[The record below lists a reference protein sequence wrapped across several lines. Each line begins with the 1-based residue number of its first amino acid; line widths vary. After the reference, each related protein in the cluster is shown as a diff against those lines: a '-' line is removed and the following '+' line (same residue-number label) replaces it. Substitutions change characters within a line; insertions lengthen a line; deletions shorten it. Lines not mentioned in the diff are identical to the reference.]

1 MKAIAKIGN
10 LISNKD
16 KIVILRNLS
25 RIMDIRIIDLEVDT
39 GRLIFLYYSPIA
51 LEQVK
56 QELWRIGYPIRH
68 FKFLS
73 PLNPNLQNDG
83 RNETA
88 LA

>member
-10 LISNKD
+10 LISNND
-16 KIVILRNLS
+16 KLTILRNLR
-25 RIMDIRIIDLEVDT
+25 RIMDIRVIDLEVDT

-73 PLNPNLQNDG
+73 TLSPNLQGDSST
-83 RNETA
+83 ETA
-88 LA
+88 FA

>member
-10 LISNKD
+10 LIPNND
-16 KIVILRNLS
+16 KMMILRNLS
-25 RIMDIRIIDLEVDT
+25 RIMDIRVIDLEVDT
-39 GRLIFLYYSPIA
+39 GRLIFLYYSPIG

-73 PLNPNLQNDG
+73 TLSPNLQGDG
-83 RNETA
+83 SSETA
-88 LA
+88 FA

>member
-10 LISNKD
+10 LISIND
-16 KIVILRNLS
+16 KIVILRNLG
-25 RIMDIRIIDLEVDT
+25 RIMDIRVINLEVDT
-39 GRLIFLYYSPIA
+39 GRLIFQYYSPIA

-73 PLNPNLQNDG
+73 TGNPNLQNDG
-83 RNETA
+83 MSETA

>member
-10 LISNKD
+10 LISESD
-16 KIVILRNLS
+16 KRVILRNLS
-25 RIMDIRIIDLEVDT
+25 RIMDIRIINLEVDT
-39 GRLIFLYYSPIA
+39 GRLIFFYYSPIA

-73 PLNPNLQNDG
+73 TLSPNMQNEG
-83 RNETA
+83 RGETT

>member
-39 GRLIFLYYSPIA
+39 GRFIFLYYSPIA

-56 QELWRIGYPIRH
+56 QELWRIGYPIRT

-73 PLNPNLQNDG
+73 PLSPNLHSDG

>member
-56 QELWRIGYPIRH
+56 QELWRIGYPIRT

-73 PLNPNLQNDG
+73 PLSPNLQVDG
-83 RNETA
+83 STETA
-88 LA
+88 FA

>member
-10 LISNKD
+10 LISNND
-16 KIVILRNLS
+16 K
-25 RIMDIRIIDLEVDT
+25 MII
-39 GRLIFLYYSPIA
+39 FHYYSPIA

-73 PLNPNLQNDG
+73 TLSPNLQGDSST
-83 RNETA
+83 ETA
-88 LA
+88 FA

>member
-10 LISNKD
+10 LISNND
-16 KIVILRNLS
+16 KLMILRNLR
-25 RIMDIRIIDLEVDT
+25 RIMDIRVIDLEVDT
-39 GRLIFLYYSPIA
+39 GRLIFHYYSPIA

-73 PLNPNLQNDG
+73 TLSPNLQGDSST
-83 RNETA
+83 ETA
-88 LA
+88 FA

>member
-10 LISNKD
+10 LISDMD
-16 KIVILRNLS
+16 KIIILRNLN

-39 GRLIFLYYSPIA
+39 GRLIFLYNCPIA

-68 FKFLS
+68 FIFHAT
-73 PLNPNLQNDG
+73 LNPNFRSG
-83 RNETA
+83 GSGA
-88 LA
+88 LV

>member
-10 LISNKD
+10 LISNND
-16 KIVILRNLS
+16 KLMILRNLG
-25 RIMDIRIIDLEVDT
+25 RIMDIRVINLEVDT
-39 GRLIFLYYSPIA
+39 GKLIFLYYSPIA

-73 PLNPNLQNDG
+73 TLCPNLQGDSST
-83 RNETA
+83 ETA
-88 LA
+88 FA

>member
-10 LISNKD
+10 LISNND
-16 KIVILRNLS
+16 KMMILRNLS
-25 RIMDIRIIDLEVDT
+25 RIMDIRVIDLEVDT

-56 QELWRIGYPIRH
+56 QELWRIGYPIRN

-73 PLNPNLQNDG
+73 TLSPNLQGDSST
-83 RNETA
+83 ETA
-88 LA
+88 YA

>member
-10 LISNKD
+10 LISNNEKMM
-16 KIVILRNLS
+16 ILRNLR
-25 RIMDIRIIDLEVDT
+25 RIMDIRVIDLEVDT

-73 PLNPNLQNDG
+73 TLSPNLHGDSST
-83 RNETA
+83 ETA
-88 LA
+88 FA